1 MRIRSTVCQLLV
13 SLACVGVALPQV
25 VYAFD
30 GPAPPLAP
38 ATAAVLDIALDGQG
52 SLHGQASDS
61 NGQALALSEICLR
74 QQGQVLAQ
82 TKTDKGG
89 LFTFPGVR
97 AGLYEIQSAGH
108 QPGVSSLDC
117 ANAPALRSR
126 QGPVGKP
133 HRRSPRQGRRR
144 WRRQQLEPVSPRQ
157 RSRDRGGCDRRRNR
171 LQPQGRRRQ
180 QLTGKAV
187 LDLGSL
193 DGRRSRLAL

>member
-82 TKTDKGG
+82 TKTDKSG

-97 AGLYEIQSAGH
+97 AGLYEIRSGDTSQVYRVWTAQTHPPSARDKALLVNRSDVVRGKGGGGGGGNWN
-108 QPGVSSLDC
+108 QFLLVSGLVIAAGVI
-117 ANAPALRSR
+117 
-126 QGPVGKP
+126 
-133 HRRSPRQGRRR
+133 
-144 WRRQQLEPVSPRQ
+144 
-157 RSRDRGGCDRRRNR
+157 GGVIGYNLKDDDDN
-171 LQPQGRRRQ
+171 
-180 QLTGKAV
+180 
-187 LDLGSL
+187 S
-193 DGRRSRLAL
+193 